1 MPIDIRSKFIN
12 PEMTTDQE
20 LEDGLSLKQSLSE
33 KNQANGYAGLDALG
47 KVPMALLPSDLGS
60 SAGTVDGG
68 TPTSQYLTENLDGG
82 DVNGN

>member
-33 KNQANGYAGLDALG
+33 KNQANGYAGLDASG
-47 KVPMALLPSDLGS
+47 KVLSSQLPEIFETSQVIDGGQPS
-60 SAGTVDGG
+60 SLYVTENIDGG
-68 TPTSQYLTENLDGG
+68 TP
-82 DVNGN
+82 

>member
-1 MPIDIRSKFIN
+1 
-12 PEMTTDQE
+12 MTDDAE
-20 LEDGLSLKQSLSE
+20 LAEGLALKQSLSE
-33 KNQANGYAGLDALG
+33 KDQPNGYAGLDSTG

-68 TPTSQYLTENLDGG
+68 SPTSQYLTENLDGG

>member
-1 MPIDIRSKFIN
+1 MVSRINPKFISSD
-12 PEMTTDQE
+12 MTDDAE
-20 LEDGLSLKQSLSE
+20 LAEGLALKQSLSE
-33 KNQANGYAGLDALG
+33 KDQPNGYAGLDSTG

-68 TPTSQYLTENLDGG
+68 SPTSQYLTENLDGG